1 MSSFQTLEWVYV
13 FRSRHSKNLRRV
25 LCSLDL
31 ILTYLYN
38 PGSTV
43 ITRTPNFAISCLRPS
58 ENAIHAF
65 LDMEYAANA
74 GTVNLPIKRVKHQRM
89 LCILILDIETTY

>member
-1 MSSFQTLEWVYV
+1 M
-13 FRSRHSKNLRRV
+13 
-25 LCSLDL
+25 

-74 GTVNLPIKRVKHQRM
+74 GTVNLPIKRVKTSENVVHSYTWYWDNVLNR
-89 LCILILDIETTY
+89 TTIYE